1 MAQYLGMLH
10 HDHDLPKAE
19 IIYQYKARKPL
30 LKSEEEINNLP
41 TKMRR
46 LHQWYMK
53 ASKAGCE
60 YIILQIKEE
69 HYLRGDAQ
77 IHVEISELFQLYNL
91 RDIDVSVIS
100 CYCL

>member
-1 MAQYLGMLH
+1 MVSDREANLARQCEETATELGVTMAEYLGMLH
-10 HDHDLPKAE
+10 QDRDLARAE
-19 IIYQYKARKPL
+19 IAYQFKAGEPF
-30 LKSEEEINNLP
+30 LKSKEDINNLP

-69 HYLRGDAQ
+69 HYVRGDA
-77 IHVEISELFQLYNL
+77 
-91 RDIDVSVIS
+91 
-100 CYCL
+100 